1 MANGDV
7 VVRTVRTNVGK
18 DIDTDLVIE
27 IAAAFPPATFE
38 IIGVH
43 PLNETGGSEVIKA
56 NYLIVARDIT

>member
-7 VVRTVRTNVGK
+7 VTRIIRKNVGK
-18 DIDTDLVIE
+18 DIDADLVTE

-43 PLNETGGSEVIKA
+43 PLNETGGSENIKA